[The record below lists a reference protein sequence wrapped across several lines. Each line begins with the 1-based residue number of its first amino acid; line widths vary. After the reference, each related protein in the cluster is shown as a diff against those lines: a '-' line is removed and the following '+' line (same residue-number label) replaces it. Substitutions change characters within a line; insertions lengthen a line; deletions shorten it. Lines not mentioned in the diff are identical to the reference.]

1 MIFPECLHDKHKD
14 YPLAPEKIKFKDGVK
29 LCQTLC
35 NKERY
40 VVHSKNLKFYMA
52 HGLKVTKIH
61 RAFKFSKDSFMKG
74 YIEKCIHMRKD
85 SKTDMQKNVWKLM
98 VNAVF
103 GKTME
108 NKRHRQKIDLVNSND
123 KKLRKLQASPFF
135 SEAYVI
141 TKDRLVEVRRKV
153 KSIVFDKPI
162 AVGFT
167 ILENSKWWMFHVY
180 YDIIIP
186 SNNQWF
192 ARRVH

>member
-1 MIFPECLHDKHKD
+1 MP
-14 YPLAPEKIKFKDGVK
+14 
-29 LCQTLC
+29 
-35 NKERY
+35 
-40 VVHSKNLKFYMA
+40 
-52 HGLKVTKIH
+52 
-61 RAFKFSKDSFMKG
+61 FS
-74 YIEKCIHMRKD
+74 
-85 SKTDMQKNVWKLM
+85 
-98 VNAVF
+98 
-103 GKTME
+103 
-108 NKRHRQKIDLVNSND
+108 
-123 KKLRKLQASPFF
+123 LRKLQASPFF

-141 TKDRLVEVRRKV
+141 GKDKLVEVRRKV